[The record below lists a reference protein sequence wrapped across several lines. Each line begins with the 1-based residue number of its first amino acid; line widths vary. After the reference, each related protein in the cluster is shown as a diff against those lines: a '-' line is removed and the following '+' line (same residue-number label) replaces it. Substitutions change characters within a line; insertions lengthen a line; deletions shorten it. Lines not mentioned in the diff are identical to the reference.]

1 MRLYF
6 VRHGE
11 SEANVSRQF
20 SHKDQESHP
29 LTDKGIE
36 QARALAEK
44 LRDVPFAA
52 LYASPLLRARQT
64 AEILNVP
71 HGLPIQITDAIR
83 EHDAGDLEGRM
94 DPEAWDGYTK
104 LYETWLVTRDLDAR
118 MPNGESFNDMRA
130 RFVPFLGTLLQKYE
144 NTDANLLL
152 VGHAGIYYSMLPLV
166 FANVGYEFAYKHI
179 LDNTGLVIAE
189 QQQDGLICSEWNG
202 VALAP
207 NGAVVE

>member
-20 SHKDQESHP
+20 SHKDQETHP
-29 LTDKGIE
+29 LTPTGIE
-36 QARALAEK
+36 QAKALSQK
-44 LRDVPFAA
+44 LSNIRFTAI
-52 LYASPLLRARQT
+52 YSSPLLRARQT
-64 AEILNVP
+64 AEILNAP
-71 HGLPIQITDAIR
+71 HGLPIQLTEAIR

-104 LYETWLVTRDLDAR
+104 LFETWLVTRDLDAR

-130 RFVPFLGTLLQKYE
+130 RFVPFLGDILQKYE
-144 NTDANLLL
+144 NTDANLMF

-166 FANVGYEFAYKHI
+166 LANVGYEFAYKHI
-179 LDNTGLVIAE
+179 LSNTGMVIAE
-189 QQQDGLICSEWNG
+189 QQAEGLICSEWNG
-202 VALAP
+202 VTLAP